1 MKYKDIISSL
11 KTNTLIV
18 ALGTIFIFQA
28 CEKNEI
34 VENDNILVVEELFQ
48 DNEYNTDFSDF
59 AKAVS
64 NALNTSSD
72 FRKLV
77 KNEALLMVDG
87 DYDVILKRVINKKV
101 TAPSTLK
108 SAKVNYTVKDLLEDS
123 YLISGQLDL
132 KSTST
137 SIIDELSNK
146 YPDLQIAVPVHAEDW
161 DEENYIPTV
170 TFLPL
175 EYDDATT
182 TTITGYDSQGNI
194 VPIDVINEPSKPV
207 IVISENERLIDLE
220 PDPDYP
226 IVPSTPTNLSGIQT
240 ESGIRLTW
248 EMPSGTKP
256 FNTTGYYVYRKSAGT
271 STYAMISTVEGAYE
285 RSYDDNNI
293 EASRSYSYY
302 VMAYNQGETSSPS
315 NYITVIAP
323 NYPKPVLSFDAIQ
336 NAKNE
341 IELRWQNDHSQYI
354 LETRISKHVVGVTN
368 GYQFLK
374 SFTANEQDYFDHD
387 VTVGKKVVY
396 KINHVTSLGESNA
409 KYDFIHVPYR
419 DISQNSPVYIK
430 QIKFNDWEIERWPA
444 GKPEFYV
451 TVTNVDAGGKTPY
464 KVQEDIDCQ
473 FSSRSSTSQVFTGK
487 KVIDWKPGFWFD
499 MLSFYVVEYDRS
511 WGKLDITASV
521 GYNSK
526 NQDSTGFKTSG
537 KVAYSYTIENKG
549 EKCGN
554 SYLNYYDD
562 PEVWLEFPNYG
573 VEVLVSESDN

>member
-1 MKYKDIISSL
+1 MKHKSIINLL
-11 KTNTLIV
+11 KAKALII
-18 ALGTIFIFQA
+18 ALGLIFIFQA

-34 VENDNILVVEELFQ
+34 VEDDSILIKEEIFQ

-64 NALNTSSD
+64 NALKTNSS
-72 FRKLV
+72 FRKVV
-77 KNEALLMVDG
+77 KEEALLMIDG
-87 DYDVILKRVINKKV
+87 DYDVILKKVINKEV
-101 TAPSTLK
+101 AASTTLK
-108 SAKVNYTVKDLLEDS
+108 SVNVNYTVKDLLEDS
-123 YLISGQLDL
+123 YPSSGQLKL
-132 KSTST
+132 KSAST

-146 YPDLQIAVPVHAEDW
+146 YPDMQIAVPIHAEEW

-182 TTITGYDSQGNI
+182 KTLSGYDSNGNT
-194 VPIDVINEPSKPV
+194 VAVDVINEPDKPV
-207 IVISENERLIDLE
+207 IVISENERMIIE
-220 PDPDYP
+220 PDPDFP
-226 IVPSTPTNLSGIQT
+226 IIPSTPTNLSGSQT
-240 ESGIRLTW
+240 ESGIRLMW
-248 EMPSGTKP
+248 EMPSTTTP
-256 FNTTGYYVYRKSAGT
+256 LNTTGYYIYRKNSG
-271 STYAMISTVEGAYE
+271 SSSYSRIKTVPGAYN
-285 RSYDDNNI
+285 RSFDDNTV

-302 VMAYNQGETSSPS
+302 VIAYYQVETSSPS
-315 NYITVIAP
+315 NYITITAP

-336 NAKNE
+336 NSKNE

-354 LETRISKHVVGVTN
+354 LETKISKHVVGVTS
-368 GYQFLK
+368 GYQFFK

-409 KYDFIHVPYR
+409 KYDFVQVPYR

-430 QIKFNDWEIERWPA
+430 KIKFSDWRIERWPA

-464 KVQEDIDCQ
+464 TVQDQIDCQ

-499 MLSFYVVEYDRS
+499 MLTFTAIEYDRS
-511 WGKLDITASV
+511 WGKLTLKASV
-521 GYNSK
+521 GYNLKDADKKGLQASAAA
-526 NQDSTGFKTSG
+526 DYEITF
-537 KVAYSYTIENKG
+537 EDKG

-554 SYLNYYDD
+554 SYLNYFDN
-562 PEVWLEFPNYG
+562 PEQWLVFPNYG
-573 VEVLVSESDN
+573 VQILVSESDN